1 MKPASRVTTGP
12 DQTLDMMEATSTK
25 PSSLTTT
32 ARSMVTAWDLLVAV
46 TLRDVKVRYQGTVLS
61 YIWWIARPLALGL
74 VLYFALGRVLRL
86 DVEGSGVYVANY
98 GVFLIAGLFPW
109 FWFSGAVQQS
119 ASAIVA
125 NGGLLKKVRFPRL
138 ILPLSAV
145 FFNTVQFLL
154 TLPIL
159 AVFVLVAGIDP
170 DITWAVGIP
179 LLLGL
184 QLVMLMG
191 LGMLVAALNV
201 FFRDLGPL
209 IEVVLLLMFYTS
221 GVIFPLERVPER
233 FQPIVKLSPMTTL
246 LEAWRD
252 LFLRGSLPGLELW
265 PAVVGTAVV
274 VVIGVTTFR
283 TLERFFADA
292 L

>member
-1 MKPASRVTTGP
+1 
-12 DQTLDMMEATSTK
+12 MMEATATK
-25 PSSLTTT
+25 PSSLATA
-32 ARSMVTAWDLLVAV
+32 ARSLVTAWDLLVAV
-46 TLRDVKVRYQGTVLS
+46 TLRDLKVRYQGTVLS
-61 YIWWIARPLALGL
+61 YVWWIARPLALGM
-74 VLYFALGRVLRL
+74 VLFFALGRVLRL
-86 DVEGSGVYVANY
+86 DVEGSDVFVPNY
-98 GVFLIAGLFPW
+98 GVFLLAGLFPW

-159 AVFVLVAGIDP
+159 AVFVLFAGIDP

-184 QLVMLMG
+184 QLLMLMG

-252 LFLRGSLPGLELW
+252 LFLRGSLPGIDLW
-265 PAVVGTAVV
+265 PALAGTVV
-274 VVIGVTTFR
+274 VVVVGVTAFR

>member
-1 MKPASRVTTGP
+1 
-12 DQTLDMMEATSTK
+12 MMEATTTK
-25 PSSLTTT
+25 PSGMATAAKSL
-32 ARSMVTAWDLLVAV
+32 VTAWDLLVAV
-46 TLRDVKVRYQGTVLS
+46 TLRDLKVRYQGTVLS
-61 YIWWIARPLALGL
+61 YIWWIARPLALGM

-86 DVEGSGVYVANY
+86 DVEGSDTYVANY
-98 GVFLIAGLFPW
+98 GVFLLAGLFPW

-159 AVFVLVAGIDP
+159 IIFVLFAGIDP

-184 QLVMLMG
+184 QLLMLMG

-252 LFLRGSLPGLELW
+252 LFLRGSLPGLDLW
-265 PAVVGTAVV
+265 PAVAGTVVV

>member
-1 MKPASRVTTGP
+1 
-12 DQTLDMMEATSTK
+12 
-25 PSSLTTT
+25 
-32 ARSMVTAWDLLVAV
+32 MVTAWDLLVAV
-46 TLRDVKVRYQGTVLS
+46 TLRDLKVKYQGTVLS
-61 YIWWIARPLALGL
+61 YIWWIARPLALGM

-86 DVEGSGVYVANY
+86 DVEGSDVYVANY
-98 GVFLIAGLFPW
+98 GVFLLAGLFPW

-159 AVFVLVAGIDP
+159 IIFVLFAGINP

-201 FFRDLGPL
+201 FFRGLGPL
-209 IEVVLLLMFYTS
+209 IEVVRLLMFYTS

>member
-1 MKPASRVTTGP
+1 
-12 DQTLDMMEATSTK
+12 
-25 PSSLTTT
+25 
-32 ARSMVTAWDLLVAV
+32 MVTAWDLLVAV
-46 TLRDVKVRYQGTVLS
+46 TLRDLKVRYQGTVLS

-86 DVEGSGVYVANY
+86 DVEGSDTYVANY
-98 GVFLIAGLFPW
+98 GVFLLAGLFPW

-159 AVFVLVAGIDP
+159 VIFILVAGIDP

-184 QLVMLMG
+184 QLLMLMG

-209 IEVVLLLMFYTS
+209 IDVVLLLMFYTS

-252 LFLRGSLPGLELW
+252 LFLRGSLPGVDLW
-265 PAVVGTAVV
+265 PAVVGTVVV

>member
-1 MKPASRVTTGP
+1 
-12 DQTLDMMEATSTK
+12 
-25 PSSLTTT
+25 
-32 ARSMVTAWDLLVAV
+32 MVTAWDLLVAV
-46 TLRDVKVRYQGTVLS
+46 TLRDLKVRYQGTVLS
-61 YIWWIARPLALGL
+61 YIWWIARPLALGM

-86 DVEGSGVYVANY
+86 DVEGSDVYVANY
-98 GVFLIAGLFPW
+98 GVFLLAGLFPW

-159 AVFVLVAGIDP
+159 IIFVLFAGIDP

-184 QLVMLMG
+184 QLLMLMG

-252 LFLRGSLPGLELW
+252 LFLRGSLPGLDLW
-265 PAVVGTAVV
+265 PAVAGTVVV